1 MISSYSRVAAVFLLI
16 IGLLLVF
23 INVFLYKVNIVEPA
37 VPENEKNKVA
47 GYYSSIRDQSALP
60 VLLVLPLKNF
70 NLEVTN
76 TLLFESLIHSD
87 ARRIGFREN
96 WLLWLMGHVHEP
108 FSHTQDPEKII
119 AGGGGL
125 CSEVTT
131 VLKRI
136 VEVNGLQARFV
147 HLMGH
152 TLLEVKTKDGWR
164 IADPDYGV
172 TYPVGLKAL
181 EGKDGAGLI
190 SKRLYAK
197 GYRKDEVERYIHAF
211 QTAEDNLVSDTSR
224 QVESPRL
231 YRIEQWAEWLKWLIP
246 ILLIGMGGVVLFSP
260 PLCCFIRISRQCK
273 K

>member
-1 MISSYSRVAAVFLLI
+1 MIYSYTRGVAVFLLL

-23 INVFLYKVNIVEPA
+23 INVFLYKVSVVEPA
-37 VPENEKNKVA
+37 EVAVPEKNAVA
-47 GYYSSIRDQSALP
+47 GYYYPIRDQSALP
-60 VLLVLPLKNF
+60 ALLVAPSKDF
-70 NLEVTN
+70 NLEAVN
-76 TLLFESLIHSD
+76 TLIFESMIHSD

-136 VEVNGLQARFV
+136 VEVNGLQAHFV

-152 TLLEVKTKDGWR
+152 TLLEVETKEGWR

-172 TYPVGLKAL
+172 TYPVGLKVL
-181 EGKDGAGLI
+181 EGKNGADLI

-197 GYRKDEVERYIHAF
+197 GYSTDEVERYIHAF
-211 QTAEDNLVSDTSR
+211 QTVEDNLISDASR

-231 YRIEQWAEWLKWLIP
+231 YMIEQWAGWLKWIIP
-246 ILLIGMGGVVLFSP
+246 VLLIGIGSVIVG
-260 PLCCFIRISRQCK
+260 K
-273 K
+273 KRPM

>member
-1 MISSYSRVAAVFLLI
+1 MIYSYTRGVAVFLLL

-23 INVFLYKVNIVEPA
+23 INVFLYKVSVVEPEVA
-37 VPENEKNKVA
+37 VPGKNAVA
-47 GYYSSIRDQSALP
+47 GYYYSIRDQSALSA
-60 VLLVLPLKNF
+60 LLVEPSKNF
-70 NLEVTN
+70 NLEAVN
-76 TLLFESLIHSD
+76 TLIFESMIHSD

-108 FSHTQDPEKII
+108 FAHTQDPKKII

-136 VEVNGLQARFV
+136 VEINGLQAHFV

-152 TLLEVKTKDGWR
+152 TLLEVETKEGWR

-172 TYPVGLKAL
+172 TYSVGLKVL
-181 EGKDGAGLI
+181 EGKEGADLI
-190 SKRLYAK
+190 GKSLSAK
-197 GYRKDEVERYIHAF
+197 GYSKDEVEHYIHAF
-211 QTAEDNLVSDTSR
+211 QTAEDNLVSDASR

-231 YRIEQWAEWLKWLIP
+231 YMIEQWAEWLKWVIP
-246 ILLIGMGGVVLFSP
+246 VLFIVIGGVMMGRRRLA
-260 PLCCFIRISRQCK
+260 
-273 K
+273 